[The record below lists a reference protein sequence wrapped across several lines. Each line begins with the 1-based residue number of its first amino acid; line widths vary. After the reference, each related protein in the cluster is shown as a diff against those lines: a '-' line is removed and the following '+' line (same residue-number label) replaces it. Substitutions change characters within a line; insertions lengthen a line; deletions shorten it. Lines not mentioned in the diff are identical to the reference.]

1 MQLKL
6 LLLGRFAAWLDGQPL
21 TDFRTR
27 KVQALLIYLAAEPQ
41 AHNRDQLLDLLWPG
55 LPERSARANLRQI
68 IYYLRQII
76 PEVIANRQE
85 IYLNP
90 QAAPEVDAAQF
101 EALLHSSQAHHH
113 IDLLLCPAC
122 RRDLEAAVALYRG
135 DFLDDFYLDDSNE
148 YEEWAHARRE
158 YFRRQALDTLAT
170 LAAMAMRQQ
179 DYPQAA
185 TLARRQL
192 NIDNLREEA
201 YRQLMEVLAL
211 DGRRQEAL
219 AVYETCRRILAEELG
234 IAPAARTS
242 DYYEKIRSDD
252 LRFDAFSAPGVRGYE
267 LKEQIGEGAYGAIYR
282 AVQPAIGREVAVKVI
297 RRKYANDPEFIRR
310 FEAEAQIVARLE
322 HPYIVPL
329 YDYWRDPEGAYLV
342 MRYLRQGSLLAA
354 LQAGPWPPQRVTG
367 LLEQIAGALSVAHQQ
382 AVVHRDIKPG
392 NILLDEA
399 GNAYLTDFG
408 IARELARETPLTAEG
423 AVVGTLDYISP
434 EQILGEAVSPQTD
447 IYSLGVVLYE
457 TLTGEKPFSG
467 GVASLLHSHLHEP
480 MPPVAASRPDVPV
493 GIDSVLQKATAK
505 KPAGRYASVLAL
517 AEVFDRAA
525 RGLDP
530 ETVAQPRPSQPAL
543 VDQEPRPRRLPVTPT
558 PPAGREAEPEAGR
571 ELLEVLETGPELKE
585 FIQAAAQSVVL
596 YEHPPIMAGPEELF
610 GREASLAQLAG
621 ALARKERVLLYGL
634 GGSGKTAL
642 AARAAEQYLAQQG
655 HPVIWLECGQMEASN
670 TFDALAR
677 RLGTEEERQAIHLAA
692 GDGDQQA
699 VHAMLSH
706 YPGYLL
712 VLDNAWNGQALYEL
726 LPAIPESM
734 PLLVTA
740 RTAFAFRLDTI
751 LAVEELAPEA
761 ALDLL
766 SAHAGQELRENEK
779 ARQLCAALGFH
790 AYSLELAG
798 TLLKGGRRTLSQL
811 ARRAQRSLFF
821 LELPGK
827 KSVKALLDESIEA
840 LDEQTREVFEAAG
853 ALFAPGA
860 TPEFLATYLEKDVDT
875 VWNALDRLDQ
885 HSLARNAIP
894 AGPYAELATADFYRL
909 HDLTF
914 AYLQAHQQARG
925 YDLWQLVRAVRAYLA
940 SYAGQFDHL
949 HWDLPNILAAARLAQ
964 QGDDKEALVEI
975 VSRLALEGY
984 TDSRGY
990 ALEFLKLLDAAIAIV
1005 REQPDEVERL
1015 HYLLGKRGNAYIDRG
1030 EPEKA
1035 LGAYRE
1041 ALALAPNVVR
1051 EILLL
1056 AIVGRVCARLARYDE
1071 AGDYFRQARRRV
1083 AEANDPDLLRLVL
1096 EQESLASAY
1105 QDDHQKARQLALE
1118 GIEMSVKAGDRLRE
1132 AHLRNNLGTAA
1143 LLSAGDAQTALAQH
1157 QKVSQLAREEDD
1169 HFLQAVA
1176 CLSLA
1181 RDYDALDNREKA
1193 REHLERADLLF
1204 RRLGNIEREVE
1215 VRRFREQY
1223 GYGVERPAV
1232 PGADEGG

>member
-1 MQLKL
+1 MELKL
-6 LLLGRFAAWLDGQPL
+6 SLLGRFAAWLDGQPL

-27 KVQALLIYLAAEPQ
+27 KVQALLIYLTVEPQ
-41 AHNRDQLLDLLWPG
+41 DHKRDRLLDLLWPG

-68 IYYLRQII
+68 IYYLRQLI
-76 PEVIANRQE
+76 PEAPANGQPVVIANRQE

-90 QAAPEVDAAQF
+90 QAAVEVDTSQF

-122 RRDLEAAVALYRG
+122 RHDLEAAVSLYRG
-135 DFLDDFYLDDSNE
+135 DFLADFYLDDSND

-158 YFRRQALDTLAT
+158 YFRRQALDALAT

-185 TLARRQL
+185 TFARRQL

-201 YRQLMEVLAL
+201 YRQLMEALAL
-211 DGRRQEAL
+211 SGRREEAL
-219 AVYETCRRILAEELG
+219 AVYETCRRVLAEELG
-234 IAPAARTS
+234 MAPAARTS
-242 DYYEKIRSDD
+242 NYYEKIRSDD
-252 LRFDAFSAPGVRGYE
+252 LRFDTFPAPGVRGYE
-267 LKEQIGEGAYGAIYR
+267 LKEQIGEGAYGAIHR
-282 AVQPAIGREVAVKVI
+282 AVQPAVGREVAVKVI

-342 MRYLRQGSLLAA
+342 MRYMRQGSLLAA
-354 LQAGPWPPQRVTG
+354 LQAGPWPPQRVAG
-367 LLEQIAGALSVAHQQ
+367 LLEQIAGALSVAHQRGI
-382 AVVHRDIKPG
+382 VHRDIKPG

-408 IARELARETPLTAEG
+408 IARDLARETPLTAEG

-447 IYSLGVVLYE
+447 IYSLGAVLYE

-493 GIDSVLQKATAK
+493 EIDSVLQRATGK
-505 KPAGRYASVLAL
+505 NPAGRYASVLAL
-517 AEVFDRAA
+517 AEAFNRAA
-525 RGLDP
+525 R
-530 ETVAQPRPSQPAL
+530 
-543 VDQEPRPRRLPVTPT
+543 
-558 PPAGREAEPEAGR
+558 GREAEPEAR
-571 ELLEVLETGPELKE
+571 RHFLEALETRAELKE
-585 FIQAAAQSVVL
+585 FGQAVSQNVVL

-610 GREASLAQLAG
+610 GREASLAQLAM

-634 GGSGKTAL
+634 GGNGKTAL

-692 GDGDQQA
+692 GDADQQA

-706 YPGYLL
+706 YPDYLL
-712 VLDNAWNGQALYEL
+712 VLDNIWNGQALYEL

-740 RTAFAFRLDTI
+740 RTAFAFRFDTI
-751 LAVEELAPEA
+751 LAVEALAPEA
-761 ALDLL
+761 ALELL
-766 SAHAGQELRENEK
+766 SAHAGRALRKNEE
-779 ARQLCAALGFH
+779 ARQLCAALGCH

-811 ARRAQRSLFF
+811 ARRAQRSLLF

-827 KSVKALLDESIEA
+827 KSTKALLDESMEA
-840 LDEQTREVFEAAG
+840 LDEQTREVFKAAG

-860 TPEFLATYLEKDVDT
+860 TPEFLATYLETDVDT

-885 HSLARNAIP
+885 HSLARNIILAE
-894 AGPYAELATADFYRL
+894 PYAELATADFYRF

-914 AYLQAHQQARG
+914 AYLQAHQQASG
-925 YDLWQLVRAVRAYLA
+925 YDLWQLVRAARAYLA

-984 TDSRGY
+984 ADARGY

-1035 LGAYRE
+1035 VGAYRE
-1041 ALALAPNVVR
+1041 ALALAPNAVR

-1056 AIVGRVCARLARYDE
+1056 AIVGRVCARLACYDE

-1096 EQESLASAY
+1096 EQESLAASY
-1105 QDDHQKARQLALE
+1105 QDDHQKVRQLALE

-1157 QKVSQLAREEDD
+1157 QKVAQLAREEDD

-1181 RDYDALDNREKA
+1181 RDYDALDDREKA
-1193 REHLERADLLF
+1193 REHLDRADLLF

-1215 VRRFREQY
+1215 VRRFRKQY

-1232 PGADEGG
+1232 PSTDEGG